1 MKLIYLGAEIPSNK
15 TLLLNSG
22 VTEIG
27 VAFDGLSKRV
37 RKETE
42 NLLANFP
49 DDQELRIHAL
59 PGLAPDKQHEL
70 SEDELR
76 AFAQEYELFLSS
88 NIERLA
94 SWVEFDCTV
103 LGPDWI
109 RSRRKEFY
117 SEFDDQLFRPIWH
130 FDYGVRELEALSDE
144 YPHVAIP
151 LASVEEFTALP
162 GLLRQY
168 ANKYETR
175 YHLLSATR
183 PETIQALPI
192 DTVYTATWQAP
203 MRRGETI
210 VWDGGRLHRYP
221 AKMKDEARARHRQ
234 LFENVGLDTQKI
246 LDDTPSEVTKLA
258 LWSLQEFEKGNGNV
272 VPMRSQPDLSN
283 SRHPAVRGS
292 GASTTDAEV
301 NKSEVGVRH
310 QGPVPIK
317 SRNAA
322 ERSILPSFG
331 LEAKRA
337 MVDADDG
344 TTTISEMNVI
354 TSGSSTLRNCNT
366 CFVASNCPA
375 FAPDTECA
383 FSLPVEIK
391 TQDQLKALLQTMI
404 EMQSSRIG
412 FARYAEELNGGYAD
426 VTVSREMDRLFKM
439 VESLKKLEQNNEFI
453 KVSVERQGAGG
464 VLSALFGERAVEKLA
479 IEQEPPI
486 SDS

>member
-183 PETIQALPI
+183 PETIQALPS
-192 DTVYTATWQAP
+192 TRAHTATWQAP

-210 VWDGGRLHRYP
+210 VWDGG
-221 AKMKDEARARHRQ
+221 
-234 LFENVGLDTQKI
+234 GCT
-246 LDDTPSEVTKLA
+246 DTPPDEGRGSCSAPSA
-258 LWSLQEFEKGNGNV
+258 LRE
-272 VPMRSQPDLSN
+272 RR
-283 SRHPAVRGS
+283 SRHPKDPR
-292 GASTTDAEV
+292 
-301 NKSEVGVRH
+301 
-310 QGPVPIK
+310 
-317 SRNAA
+317 
-322 ERSILPSFG
+322 
-331 LEAKRA
+331 
-337 MVDADDG
+337 
-344 TTTISEMNVI
+344 
-354 TSGSSTLRNCNT
+354 
-366 CFVASNCPA
+366 
-375 FAPDTECA
+375 
-383 FSLPVEIK
+383 
-391 TQDQLKALLQTMI
+391 
-404 EMQSSRIG
+404 
-412 FARYAEELNGGYAD
+412 
-426 VTVSREMDRLFKM
+426 
-439 VESLKKLEQNNEFI
+439 
-453 KVSVERQGAGG
+453 
-464 VLSALFGERAVEKLA
+464 
-479 IEQEPPI
+479 
-486 SDS
+486 